1 MKEVTL
7 SWALKE
13 TAEKGAWRRAFQER
27 TDSQSKSV
35 GARVPQWGWTVGYF
49 RSTLGV
55 GGEDKTALV
64 DQPRSCRPWT
74 PG

>member
-27 TDSQSKSV
+27 TDSQSKVWGPGYPS
-35 GARVPQWGWTVGYF
+35 GAGLWDTLGAPWGWVGKI
-49 RSTLGV
+49 R
-55 GGEDKTALV
+55 
-64 DQPRSCRPWT
+64 QPW
-74 PG
+74 